1 MSLRRAQYIAV
12 ICLLACSW
20 SVAYAQTASSPSAAE
35 PQSLAEL
42 DPETAFLS
50 PTRYVNAFFG
60 FVFEFPPDTQLKPV
74 PMPASLDRRI
84 QLLVMTG
91 SSSTHPLVSISAFE
105 YKGKNWTDAKG
116 ILRREL
122 DQELFTGVE
131 ELHGL
136 SKTTIDGH
144 QFFYFETR
152 KGVTQHVELA
162 TELNGYVLLIVL
174 QANDASMVK
183 NLTNA
188 FYRTQF
194 FPPQEAKQHA
204 GPEAVAYEGPAI
216 SSQRL
221 RELKAAPPAASMDP
235 GQIDGSVYRNAQ
247 IGFRYEFPKGWNI
260 EPKGAVEPAVER
272 YRAKVEDEPVIG
284 PRERDVVKAC
294 RRTLLSAWKTKP
306 GADSQVPYDDFG
318 EVTLSAMPLF
328 CFPNLKFP
336 DNPKDADAVRRF
348 LVGFSFTQPLQRDM
362 RDARAYE
369 ADGKTM
375 LVTFGTIAYKEEG
388 DALSRRISVALA
400 ITQHRGYLLV
410 WLFAAPHDSEL
421 RELMKAKVSFDPDPA
436 TEKASRVTGGAADTA
451 SDSHSEVPSPQPGGG
466 GETSTTT
473 IAQPPAA
480 PSKAAAGPAGSD
492 VPADPTASSPAPAS
506 STSYHPT
513 LLRDGENMDSQ
524 QGQGKPLPPRKPN

>member
-20 SVAYAQTASSPSAAE
+20 SVAYAQSASSTSAPDPRA
-35 PQSLAEL
+35 LADL
-42 DPETAFLS
+42 DPEDAFLS
-50 PTRYVNAFFG
+50 TTRYANAYFG
-60 FVFEFPPDTQLKPV
+60 FVFEFPPDAQLRPI

-91 SSSTHPLVSISAFE
+91 STSTHPLLAISAFE
-105 YKGKNWTDAKG
+105 YKGKNWTDAKD

-136 SKTTIDGH
+136 SKTTIDSH

-162 TELNGYVLLIVL
+162 TELNGYVLLVVL
-174 QANDASMVK
+174 QANDSSMVK
-183 NLTNA
+183 NLASA
-188 FYRTQF
+188 FYRTRF
-194 FPPQEAKQHA
+194 FPPQEAKQQA
-204 GPEAVAYEGPAI
+204 GPEAVAYEGPAV

-221 RELKAAPPAASMDP
+221 RELKAAPPAESMDA
-235 GQIDGSVYRNAQ
+235 GHIEGSVYRNAQ
-247 IGFRYEFPKGWNI
+247 IGFRYEFPKGWSI

-272 YRAKVEDEPVIG
+272 YRKKVGDDPGMG

-294 RRTLLSAWKTKP
+294 RRTLFSAWKSKP
-306 GADSQVPYDDFG
+306 GPDGQVPYDEFG
-318 EVTLSAMPLF
+318 EITLSAMPLS

-362 RDARAYE
+362 RDARSYE

-375 LVTFGTIAYKEEG
+375 LLTLGTIAYKEEG

-421 RELMKAKVSFDPDPA
+421 RELMNAKVSFDPDPA
-436 TEKASRVTGGAADTA
+436 TAQASKVSGGTADTA
-451 SDSHSEVPSPQPGGG
+451 SDSHSEVPIPQPGGG
-466 GETSTTT
+466 EASTTT

-480 PSKAAAGPAGSD
+480 PSKAAASPAGSD
-492 VPADPTASSPAPAS
+492 PASSPTSSAPAPAS

-513 LLRDGENMDSQ
+513 LLRDGESMDSQ
-524 QGQGKPLPPRKPN
+524 QIHGKPLPPKKPN